1 MNLLDVS
8 LTQFRNYD
16 AAKLSFCDGINCIT
30 GLNGTGKTNLLEAV
44 YYLCVGKGFFT
55 GQDVYNVQRGADYFR
70 LEGKFQSRRL
80 DDSLDEN
87 KIVQIHD
94 DTVAVY
100 YHVTQG
106 KTLFRNGVKYGRLA
120 EHVGRYP
127 VVVIEPEDTWLI
139 AEGGEARRKMID
151 NVISQ
156 VNDEYLEKLIQYN
169 RVLVQRNSLLKQM
182 ADTRAWNES
191 LLDVYDEQLEPLANY
206 LLECRSALVESI
218 MPMLIETYIAVSGER
233 EFVGLVY
240 QSDVA
245 GKNFRALMKENR
257 YKDRV
262 TTRTSRGVHRDDFE
276 LTMND
281 VPIKKYGSQG
291 QKKSSM
297 IALKLAFYRWIKEH
311 TQTFPI
317 LLLDDIFDK
326 LDPERTTALFKLI
339 DSDAFSQVFITDT
352 DAERIKIRLHD
363 SRKPVKFISLPLH
376 QPV

>member
-1 MNLLDVS
+1 MNLLDVQ
-8 LTQFRNYD
+8 LTQFRNYT

-55 GQDVYNVQRGADYFR
+55 GQDVYNVQREQDYFR
-70 LEGKFQSRRL
+70 LEGRFHSQQPEDLPDNATPTLR
-80 DDSLDEN
+80 
-87 KIVQIHD
+87 ITT
-94 DTVAVY
+94 DTIAVY

-169 RVLVQRNSLLKQM
+169 RVLVQRNSLLKQF
-182 ADTRAWNES
+182 AESREWNES
-191 LLDVYDEQLEPLANY
+191 LLTVYDEQLEPLANY
-206 LLECRSALVESI
+206 IHDCRNALVESLT
-218 MPMLIETYIAVSGER
+218 PYLLETYQVVSGQR
-233 EFVGLVY
+233 EVAGIAY
-240 QSDVA
+240 QSDVE
-245 GKNFRALMKENR
+245 GKSFRELMQQNR

-262 TTRTSRGVHRDDFE
+262 TQRTTRGTHRDDYE
-276 LTMND
+276 LMLNG
-281 VPIKKYGSQG
+281 VAIKKYGSQG

-297 IALKLAFYRWIKEH
+297 IALKLAFYRWIKTH
-311 TQTFPI
+311 THTFPI

-339 DSDAFSQVFITDT
+339 DSAEFAQVFITDT
-352 DAERIKIRLHD
+352 DVERIKSRLEA
-363 SRKPVKFISLPLH
+363 SMKSVKFISLPLNA
-376 QPV
+376 

>member
-1 MNLLDVS
+1 MYVYPVNLLDVS
-8 LTQFRNYD
+8 LTQFRNYA
-16 AAKLSFCDGINCIT
+16 AAKLRFCDGINCIT

-55 GQDVYNVQRGADYFR
+55 GQDVYNVQRERDYFR
-70 LEGKFQSRRL
+70 LEGKFQSKQL
-80 DDSLDEN
+80 NDSTIQLHE
-87 KIVQIHD
+87 

-106 KTLFRNGVKYGRLA
+106 KTLFRNGVKYNRLA

-182 ADTRAWNES
+182 AETRDWNES
-191 LLDVYDEQLEPLANY
+191 LVTVYDEQLEPLANF
-206 LLECRSALVESI
+206 LHDCRNALVKSI
-218 MPMLIETYIAVSGER
+218 TPVLEETYQAVSGQR
-233 EFVGLVY
+233 EAVGITYV
-240 QSDVA
+240 SDIGA
-245 GKNFRALMKENR
+245 QNFFELMRNSRGKDRALQ
-257 YKDRV
+257 
-262 TTRTSRGVHRDDFE
+262 RTSRGTHRDDFE
-276 LTMND
+276 LTMNG
-281 VPIKKYGSQG
+281 VAIKKYGSQG

-297 IALKLAFYRWIKEH
+297 IALKLSFFRWIKNQTH
-311 TQTFPI
+311 TFPM

-326 LDPERTTALFKLI
+326 LDPERTTSLFRLI
-339 DSDAFSQVFITDT
+339 DSPEFAQVFITDT
-352 DAERIKIRLHD
+352 DAERIKIRLD
-363 SRKPVKFISLPLH
+363 RSRKPVKFLSLPL
-376 QPV
+376 QS

>member
-8 LTQFRNYD
+8 LTQFRNYST
-16 AAKLSFCDGINCIT
+16 AKLSFCDGINCIT

-55 GQDVYNVQRGADYFR
+55 GQDIYNVQRGADYFR
-70 LEGKFQSRRL
+70 LEGKFQSKRIE
-80 DDSLDEN
+80 DST
-87 KIVQIHD
+87 VQLYE

-106 KTLFRNGVKYGRLA
+106 KTMFRNSVKYSRLA

-182 ADTRAWNES
+182 AETREWNES

-206 LLECRSALVESI
+206 LLECRNDLVESI
-218 MPMLIETYIAVSGER
+218 TPMLIETYIAVSGER

-262 TTRTSRGVHRDDFE
+262 TTRTSRGIHRDDFE
-276 LTMND
+276 LMLND
-281 VPIKKYGSQG
+281 VAIKKYGSQG

-352 DAERIKIRLHD
+352 DVERIKSRLEGC
-363 SRKPVKFISLPLH
+363 RKPVKFLSLPLTEL
-376 QPV
+376 